1 MRNHFAGIH
10 VYNYNISSNIENN
23 IFDSKNMVEVMLFGK
38 TYEQIRELILRE
50 NVKVISLIG
59 KNSIINMA
67 EYKRIYAK
75 MRKFL

>member
-1 MRNHFAGIH
+1 
-10 VYNYNISSNIENN
+10 
-23 IFDSKNMVEVMLFGK
+23 MVEVMLFGK